1 MCGSALRRLEDRY
14 PGWRVCTRPLDGFD
28 EMIVGGARLALI
40 DVGAYERDPDY
51 WLAHMSVHLDLH
63 GDDLGDEFTRV
74 QEDEAHWLATVALG
88 RTNGSRGHLDAE
100 GREDTL

>member
-1 MCGSALRRLEDRY
+1 MCGTALRRLEECY

-51 WLAHMSVHLDLH
+51 WLAHMSVHLNLH
-63 GDDLGDEFTRV
+63 SDGLDEEISAV

-88 RTNGSRGHLDAE
+88 RANDCGGPVDPA
-100 GREDTL
+100 